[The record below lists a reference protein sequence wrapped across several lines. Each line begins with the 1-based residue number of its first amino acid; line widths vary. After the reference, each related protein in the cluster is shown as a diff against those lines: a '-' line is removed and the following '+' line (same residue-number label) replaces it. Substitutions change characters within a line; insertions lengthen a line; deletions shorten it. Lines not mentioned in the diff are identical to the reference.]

1 MTKLLSTYERELLI
15 FIMILIIVTFILVGV
30 SILINKSNKNSRQ
43 PNESFDTL
51 LGILLSMISVELDL
65 YEKEIFNDRMGITNA
80 NFANFM
86 QDICSAINSHIS
98 PDFMRMITV
107 YVTEDFVYT
116 LITKKVKAYL
126 VSKVA

>member
-1 MTKLLSTYERELLI
+1 MMRILSTYEKEIII
-15 FIMILIIVTFILVGV
+15 FAMVLVIVTIILIGV
-30 SILINKSNKNSRQ
+30 SKLISKSNNAASDRK
-43 PNESFDTL
+43 ESFDTL

-116 LITKKVKAYL
+116 LIAKKVKAYL
-126 VSKVA
+126 ASKVA